1 LFSKLF
7 FSFSDYLLQ
16 VQLVSASL
24 SAFERKLSFLEQQAA
39 QVICISLQEFGFLW
53 HSRVFALLQVE
64 VTLGIS
70 GHHQAQGRSVLDS
83 INSRLG
89 AVLDND
95 VVRHTVCV
103 CVCPLC
109 SGVSSFQLPYFS
121 SLSRR

>member
-1 LFSKLF
+1 M
-7 FSFSDYLLQ
+7 Q

-39 QVICISLQEFGFLW
+39 QVICISLQVFGFLW
-53 HSRVFALLQVE
+53 PSRVFALPQVE

-70 GHHQAQGRSVLDS
+70 GQHQAQGRSVLDS

-95 VVRHTVCV
+95 VVRHPF
-103 CVCPLC
+103 CPICLC
-109 SGVSSFQLPYFS
+109 SSSF
-121 SLSRR
+121 